1 MEARNSSDRRR
12 TRMLASACAAAA
24 AAALTGFAAQR
35 ACAGLMVNVLALPG
49 SGYSVDPS
57 GKSVT
62 APFGTTVTL
71 GVYARV
77 SGTNATQQIGDFDGE
92 ADAADT
98 HNDDTLDI
106 ISGSFRSV
114 GALLADLNPAPGP
127 LTYNSRVAPFT
138 ANGSQN
144 GIASDF
150 DSDGDLDIGTITDPS
165 ATNVWYLRSGAMTS
179 AIRLDGT
186 TNGWVS
192 ENLLPGGGI
201 IGFGANSEDTI
212 LDPTDA
218 VLRVGTLRA
227 IVTGG
232 SGSTALNYYPRPAG
246 ATDFSAL
253 WWEDGIATGKMP
265 STGAFTIGAPVI
277 ITGVPEPT
285 AIAVLGIASLGLLA
299 RRKR

>member
-1 MEARNSSDRRR
+1 MKMRNNSDCRRAR
-12 TRMLASACAAAA
+12 MIASACGAAV
-24 AAALTGFAAQR
+24 AAALTAFHTQKAG
-35 ACAGLMVNVLALPG
+35 AGLMVNVLALPG
-49 SGYSVDPS
+49 SGYTVDPG

-92 ADAADT
+92 ADTADT

-114 GALLADLNPAPGP
+114 GPLLANLNPAPGP
-127 LTYNSRVAPFT
+127 LTYNSRVVPFT

-150 DSDGDLDIGTITDPS
+150 DSDGDLDIGTMTGPD

-179 AIRLDGT
+179 AALIDGT
-186 TNGWVS
+186 TNGWFN

-201 IGFGANSEDTI
+201 TGFGANSEDSI
-212 LDPTDA
+212 LDPTTS

-227 IVTGG
+227 IVAGG
-232 SGSTALNYYPRPAG
+232 SGSTALNYYPRPPG

-253 WWEDGIATGKMP
+253 WWEDGIATGKQP
-265 STGAFTIGAPVI
+265 STGAFTIGAPVT

-285 AIAVLGIASLGLLA
+285 AVTLMGIASLGLFA